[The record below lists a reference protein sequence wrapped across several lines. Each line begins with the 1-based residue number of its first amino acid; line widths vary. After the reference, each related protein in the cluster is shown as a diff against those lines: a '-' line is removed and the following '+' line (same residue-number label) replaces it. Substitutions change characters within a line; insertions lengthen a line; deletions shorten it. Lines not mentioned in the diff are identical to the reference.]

1 MATRLARPD
10 GDDNVRGIVAMLAAQ
25 AGFIINDTLIK
36 LAVASMP
43 AGEAIFIR
51 GLFTTVFAC
60 LLVLIYGGGNF
71 HVPRFARPLVAW
83 RTVGEVGSTFVYL
96 FALFN
101 MPIAEVSAIN
111 QFAPLAIVAAGAVL
125 LGEKVGWRRWA
136 AAFVGFVG
144 VLLVVKPGTGAFS
157 VWSLLALAA
166 VGFTVLRDLVTRR
179 IAATV
184 PTFLIS
190 FVSSVAVTV
199 EALALSAIES
209 WHVPAA
215 SAVGLLACSSVFLY
229 AGYFF
234 SIEAMRAGEVAV
246 VSPFRYSSVLWAI
259 AIGIVVFREWPD
271 RVALIGMGLVVGAGV
286 YTFLRERRL
295 RREGLLA

>member
-1 MATRLARPD
+1 MAEARTG
-10 GDDNVRGIVAMLAAQ
+10 GDDNVRGILAMLAAQ
-25 AGFIINDTLIK
+25 AGFIVNDTLIK

-51 GLFTTVFAC
+51 GLFTTALAFV
-60 LLVLIYGGGNF
+60 LVLVYGGQNF
-71 HVPRFARPLVAW
+71 HIPRVARSLVAW

-111 QFAPLAIVAAGAVL
+111 QFAPLAIVAAGAVF

-136 AAFVGFVG
+136 AALVGFVG

-190 FVSSVAVTV
+190 FVSSLAVTV
-199 EALALSAIES
+199 EAVALAAIES
-209 WHVPAA
+209 WHLPPV
-215 SAVGLLACSSVFLY
+215 SAIGLLALASVFLY

-234 SIEAMRAGEVAV
+234 SIEAMRTGEVAV
-246 VSPFRYSSVLWAI
+246 VSPFRYSSILWAI
-259 AIGIVVFREWPD
+259 VIGMVVWRELPD
-271 RVALIGMGLVVGAGV
+271 RIALLGMALVVGAGV

-295 RREGLLA
+295 RREGRIA